1 MSAEHTKTE
10 NIECPECGHSF
21 SANQAFEDHIEKEAE
36 LIAERKI
43 SDVAKKYESKL
54 QEASNFTEE
63 QIEEVV

>member
-1 MSAEHTKTE
+1 MSAEQTKTE

-43 SDVAKKYESKL
+43 SEVTKKYEVT
-54 QEASNFTEE
+54 SNS
-63 QIEEVV
+63 